1 MRRLAI
7 GGWAVLALLLFA
19 MVPAFAFGIE
29 SGNDD
34 SLGHARSIAISNDM
48 VAPVVQ
54 LHSFASKTAAHSA
67 DYVDYVKFTAV
78 RGSTY
83 QIQVYGTGTGYVN
96 QFRVTVY
103 YYSNHRWLVLH
114 GHNYVGI
121 VGAFTNCI
129 NEFKADDTKSKTIT
143 YAVKIQPYNTKR
155 LPGNYYVAVTKGS
168 SAVKPDVYDAA
179 DSAAAAATPLL
190 MQPFDG
196 HRLFLDDVYT
206 YGFLNKLQLHAI
218 TPGDVDFYRVEVPA
232 GYNPQVEVFTGL
244 YREYPVAIGVY
255 DSNTVPTDITDS
267 SNLLDA
273 QFGSSF
279 DTFLQ
284 PPKSGFTTCYFSVSS
299 TAGFSFWYR
308 VGVIYDSSWMP

>member
-7 GGWAVLALLLFA
+7 GGWAVLALLLLA
-19 MVPAFAFGIE
+19 ALPAPASAVE
-29 SGNDD
+29 TGNDN
-34 SLGHARSIAISNDM
+34 SLAHARTIAVSNEI
-48 VAPVVQ
+48 VAPIVQ
-54 LHSFASKTAAHSA
+54 VHSFAPKTAAHSA

-83 QIQVYGTGTGYVN
+83 QIQVYGTGIGCVN

-103 YYSNHRWLVLH
+103 YYSNHRWRVLH
-114 GHNYVGI
+114 GRNYVGI
-121 VGAFTNCI
+121 VGAYTNDV
-129 NEFKADDTKSKTIT
+129 NSFKADDTRDSKIT

-179 DSAAAAATPLL
+179 DSAAAAATPLS

-196 HRLFLDDVYT
+196 NRLFLDDVYT

-218 TPGDVDFYRVEVPA
+218 TPGDVDFYKVEVPA

-244 YREYPVAIGVY
+244 YREYPVALGVY

-267 SNLLDA
+267 SNRLDA

-279 DTFLQ
+279 YAFLQ

-299 TAGFSFWYR
+299 AAGFSFWYR